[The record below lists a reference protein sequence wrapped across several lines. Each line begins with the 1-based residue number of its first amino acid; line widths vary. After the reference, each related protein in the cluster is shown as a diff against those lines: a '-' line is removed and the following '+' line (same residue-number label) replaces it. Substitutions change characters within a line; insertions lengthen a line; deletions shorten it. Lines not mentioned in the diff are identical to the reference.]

1 MVVGQF
7 VAELA
12 PATIDEE
19 RSGEAQPAQMLVVP
33 SGHLERV
40 RGDVRSSSAA
50 SISGS
55 ATETPATRREE

>member
-40 RGDVRSSSAA
+40 RGDARSSSEPGVGRWAGDTLA
-50 SISGS
+50 S
-55 ATETPATRREE
+55 R